1 MVVHRPSDIV
11 IHQKVTPA
19 LPEIR
24 FFSFFDHMMLV
35 ALDLTSTTNDANI
48 MYKCHVDSEATM
60 EAVEQILGLKKKIR
74 SSLDFVEL
82 SKEGVSKKELSKLA
96 DHLNIGLPRMAE
108 LISINARTIQRYT
121 GQKVFSR
128 TVSEHILRI
137 AVVTVRGEEV
147 FGNRESF
154 RSWLDLPNR
163 ALGNKKPFDLLAS
176 DFGRDMVLNE
186 LGRLEHGIVS

>member
-1 MVVHRPSDIV
+1 
-11 IHQKVTPA
+11 
-19 LPEIR
+19 
-24 FFSFFDHMMLV
+24 
-35 ALDLTSTTNDANI
+35 
-48 MYKCHVDSEATM
+48 M

-154 RSWLDLPNR
+154 RSWLDSPNR

>member
-1 MVVHRPSDIV
+1 
-11 IHQKVTPA
+11 
-19 LPEIR
+19 
-24 FFSFFDHMMLV
+24 
-35 ALDLTSTTNDANI
+35 
-48 MYKCHVDSEATM
+48 M

-74 SSLDFVEL
+74 NSLDFVEL
-82 SKEGVSKKELSKLA
+82 SKEGISKKELSKLA
-96 DHLNIGLPRMAE
+96 DHLNICLPKIAE

-154 RSWLDLPNR
+154 RSY
-163 ALGNKKPFDLLAS
+163 GK
-176 DFGRDMVLNE
+176 
-186 LGRLEHGIVS
+186 

>member
-1 MVVHRPSDIV
+1 M
-11 IHQKVTPA
+11 
-19 LPEIR
+19 
-24 FFSFFDHMMLV
+24 FV

-48 MYKCHVDSEATM
+48 KYKCHVDSEATM

-163 ALGNKKPFDLLAS
+163 ALGNKQPFDLLAS